1 MANCKM
7 ITKILVAIA
16 AILFAASSYAQKLSD
31 DSNKTVVVMLDS
43 NSDRVR
49 TGIDQWGDDCRM
61 SVYMLT
67 DSDGADACGYSCRID
82 ENGKPLDDEPYEA
95 SLDDIYKSGMRVV
108 DIDALLKDGQSL
120 DDVQKV
126 VRANTGNGKDT
137 SFLLIDKAEISNGS
151 AVVRPVGEVF
161 VFPNTGSPR

>member
-16 AILFAASSYAQKLSD
+16 AILFAASSSAQKLSD
-31 DSNKTVVVMLDS
+31 DSDKTVVVMLDS

-67 DSDGADACGYSCRID
+67 DSDGADACGYSCRIG
-82 ENGKPLDDEPYEA
+82 ESGEP
-95 SLDDIYKSGMRVV
+95 
-108 DIDALLKDGQSL
+108 L
-120 DDVQKV
+120 DDVQKA

-161 VFPNTGSPR
+161 VFPNTGSPK